1 MDGVGC
7 LQFDFHTDRDR
18 LADDQRARRG
28 QLLVL
33 EQDVRR
39 ARRRRRRQAREP
51 APARPNA
58 HKRLTAPTQDDP
70 HKLRRLRRPTGPR
83 RAASCRRKTTYCSAA

>member
-51 APARPNA
+51 APARPEG
-58 HKRLTAPTQDDP
+58 RVLGG
-70 HKLRRLRRPTGPR
+70 RPRPPR
-83 RAASCRRKTTYCSAA
+83 VVAARS